1 MKKWVHWLAEEMAQ
15 HPIQKKVL
23 VVDSHKD
30 GHQLVEQLA
39 RQGCHMLNL
48 RIVTLEDLMKDM
60 LVTWQGQASVEW
72 VEPGAAWYWM
82 RNLLKELQKNNQL
95 QYYQQVV
102 LSPGMIS
109 AMLEAITE
117 LRYGCITSETLDPD
131 SFINPAKS
139 ADLKRMLSKW
149 ETMLIRE
156 EKVDGLRVLQ
166 WLQQH
171 PPSLEP
177 HTRYYLAPT
186 PPLSKL
192 DEALLQ
198 ALFGEQL
205 EALEKGPE
213 WEPGPPEAALHLSHS
228 GSAWQEVR
236 DLLRNIKT
244 RHIPLDQCLILLPVK
259 EPYTNYLEAL
269 ACRYDLPMTFGH
281 GTSVNGTKP
290 GKLFSLLLKWIQSDY
305 QAAIFCDM
313 LRGGLLQLPAMVPAP
328 VMVEHAL
335 KKHKVGWGKERYV
348 EMLKAAQAKDPENT
362 PDFENLVTL
371 FQQMMPWLP
380 DTQPGEGKNQGNWI
394 ANLQQWWKT
403 YARAVNEADG
413 EGKAAIEKVFETAAR
428 YYDPTA
434 SLDEALEELKLH
446 AGGIRVGAHEPESGK
461 IHCQGLSQG
470 QFSPRSQVFIPGLS
484 ARLFPGS
491 PSDGPVLLDRERI
504 NLGTL
509 QLTQEAPFIK
519 EQQLSRVL
527 SGAAQAL
534 YFSMPA
540 FDPLEHREE
549 APSAAFL
556 QLYRLQSGNPMANY
570 KALRDY
576 LNRHKKMGDILP
588 AKAVELLDGWED
600 KLMYEKRGPAQV
612 SALRP
617 HLDPWTLRGRKAWQT
632 RLGGTLNPYNG
643 LVQVDP
649 AVVDPRVNQ
658 QLCMSASQLEQLAKC
673 PYVHF
678 LQRLLNLWPEDEV
691 VFQADQWLN
700 ALDRGSLL
708 HSVYEYYYRQVLLGE
723 APCEALVLKTLEEQV
738 ETYQQR
744 VPPPSQRVFL
754 KEVEELTE
762 SCKVFYRSEQLKHE
776 HQQPVYLELKF
787 GMEETHPV
795 LGDIPPMLVSLE
807 NESGF
812 YFRGSVDRVDR
823 LNENEYEIIDY
834 KTGSTYNFHE
844 SKPLDQGRRLQHA
857 LYAQVT
863 EKILHETAQQPQAQV
878 VKASYYFPTIKG
890 RGVKTT
896 YVQTPMIK
904 TSLNK
909 VLTSLLNAV
918 AAGVFVDWGSSFDR
932 RWDDYKPILQ
942 QNPGEGQQQDM
953 FEQVALL
960 DQGEPWAEALKNLL
974 EVKKHD

>member
-1 MKKWVHWLAEEMAQ
+1 MKNWVQWLAEEVAK
-15 HPIQKKVL
+15 HPIEKKVL
-23 VVDSHKD
+23 LVDSHKD

-39 RQGCHMLNL
+39 RRGCHMLNL
-48 RIVTLEDLMKDM
+48 RMVTLEDLMQDV

-72 VEPGAAWYWM
+72 MESGVAWYWM

-109 AMLEAITE
+109 AMVEALTE
-117 LRYGCITSETLDPD
+117 LRDGCITSDTLDTN
-131 SFINPAKS
+131 SFINSAKS
-139 ADLKRMLSKW
+139 ADLKRILTQW
-149 ETMLIRE
+149 ETMLTRE

-166 WLQQH
+166 WLKQH
-171 PPSLEP
+171 PQPLEP

-192 DEALLQ
+192 NEAWLQ
-198 ALFGEQL
+198 AMFGEQL
-205 EALEKGPE
+205 EALETGPE
-213 WEPGPPEAALHLSHS
+213 WEPAPPEASLHLSHS

-236 DLLRNIKT
+236 DLLRHIKT
-244 RHIPLDQCLILLPVK
+244 QQYPLDQCLILLPVK

-281 GTSVNGTKP
+281 GTSVSGTKP

-305 QAAIFCDM
+305 QTSIFCAM
-313 LRGGLLQLPAMVPAP
+313 LREGLLQLPATVPAP
-328 VMVEHAL
+328 AMVEHAL

-348 EMLKAAQAKDPENT
+348 DILQAAHGEDPENNT
-362 PDFENLVTL
+362 DLEPVVTL

-380 DTQPGEGKNQGNWI
+380 NTQQGEGEAQGNWLTS
-394 ANLQQWWKT
+394 LQQWWKT
-403 YARAVNEADG
+403 YARAAGEVDG
-413 EGKAAIEKVFETAAR
+413 EGKAALEKVFETAAR
-428 YYDPTA
+428 YFDPTA
-434 SLDEALEELKLH
+434 PLDEVLEELKLH
-446 AGGIRVGAHEPESGK
+446 AGGIRVGAHEPQPGS

-491 PSDGPVLLDRERI
+491 PADGPVLLDRERTH
-504 NLGTL
+504 LGSL
-509 QLTQEAPFIK
+509 QLAQEAPFLR

-527 SGAAQAL
+527 SGAAQAFH
-534 YFSMPA
+534 FSMPA

-549 APSAAFL
+549 APSAALL
-556 QLYRLQSGNPMANY
+556 QLYRLQSGNPLANY
-570 KALRDY
+570 KALRDD

-588 AKAVELLDGWED
+588 PSAAETLDAWEE
-600 KLMYEKRGPAQV
+600 KLIYGKKWPGQA
-612 SALRP
+612 SALYP
-617 HLDPWTLRGRKAWQT
+617 HLDQWTLQGRKAWQT
-632 RLGGTLNPYNG
+632 RLDGTLNHYNG

-658 QLCMSASQLEQLAKC
+658 QLCLSASQLEQLAKC

-691 VFQADQWLN
+691 VFQADQWLD

-708 HSVYEYYYRQVLLGE
+708 HSVYEHYYRQVLSGE
-723 APCEALVLKTLEEQV
+723 TPGEELVLKTLEEQV
-738 ETYQQR
+738 ETYRQM

-762 SCKVFYRSEQLKHE
+762 SCKVFYRSEQLKHA

-787 GMEETHPV
+787 GMAETHPE

-807 NESGF
+807 GETGF

-823 LNENEYEIIDY
+823 LSESEYEIIDY

-863 EKILHETAQQPQAQV
+863 EKILHETAQQPLAQV

-896 YVQTPMIK
+896 YVQTPLVK

-918 AAGVFVDWGSSFDR
+918 AAGAFVDWGSGFDR
-932 RWDDYKPILQ
+932 KWDDYKPILQ
-942 QNPGEGQQQDM
+942 QNPGEDQQQDM
-953 FEQVALL
+953 LDRVALL

-974 EVKKHD
+974 EVTKHD